1 MISDLVDIQPLVCLL
16 GWKKTK
22 DGLTLEQMEELE
34 GGVIRES
41 KTGMA
46 ATTRADRRK
55 QQEAPDGEK
64 PSSKESALVERL
76 IH

>member
-1 MISDLVDIQPLVCLL
+1 M
-16 GWKKTK
+16 
-22 DGLTLEQMEELE
+22 EQMEELE